1 MKDITMTKIDS
12 DSTIDD
18 ENGKLTLQFILHS
31 SPLAHLCT
39 CLCASVLSL
48 ILNVWLE
55 DSASVLYISA
65 LVINLAYLGLYFFT
79 IFILSIPLLILGVT
93 F

>member
-18 ENGKLTLQFILHS
+18 ENGKLTLQFIFPS
-31 SPLAHLCT
+31 SPLAHLCI

-48 ILNVWLE
+48 ILNVWL
-55 DSASVLYISA
+55 
-65 LVINLAYLGLYFFT
+65 
-79 IFILSIPLLILGVT
+79 
-93 F
+93 